1 MEQENRGESKQ
12 QMNRSQFEVGKSPFN
27 PSLHF
32 LLRSSSL
39 HCGSSPL
46 GERSEW
52 KRWAESRSEARSA
65 AKRRAPPLR
74 VPPHRCLCRIK
85 DHCRHSSEMCLHKKQ
100 YIISHMRDHENWNV

>member
-32 LLRSSSL
+32 LLLSSSL

-52 KRWAESRSEARSA
+52 KRWAESRSEARSV
-65 AKRRAPPLR
+65 AKCRATLKRAPAACPSALMLTH
-74 VPPHRCLCRIK
+74 VPRSFQTFFWSVGTK
-85 DHCRHSSEMCLHKKQ
+85 KLHEP
-100 YIISHMRDHENWNV
+100 YERS